1 MASLAAAAM
10 KLKIKPYIL
19 TTLALFSSLWLHGC
33 FSKSEES
40 PTVKPPAS
48 DNQAAATS
56 TAPVVL
62 KKSEATDDDSAR
74 LWIGKNLT
82 SKDGGRKAHAILA
95 AGFWKATQYLGDIQL
110 ALEDKNPV
118 VQKAAV
124 DTLVTFEDKDSVG
137 KLYDLFQTSRG
148 SRIVQESILKAFEKL
163 NDDKTIG
170 FLEGLLG
177 KLDPSLSNLT
187 LDVLRVIRPV
197 RQPSG
202 ESGRES
208 IESFTISGLIN
219 AGNEAKIQVA
229 GKFFAVGDTISG
241 FLVKEIDADKQLVT
255 LEKEGDSFIKGID
268 VGDQDEIEKAIQ
280 ATQGSNDSEVYK
292 ALIKLA
298 GFRDS
303 RGSAEIVSL
312 INGDNT
318 DDIKL
323 GAIFTAGM
331 CGIVDA
337 VQPLAEIL
345 NREKRVDFLILAIN
359 ALVRIG
365 DERSIDLLIGIR
377 HRNPWIKNSVVS
389 GLGSFASEVGLA
401 TIVSGLFDD
410 FSFVRNNAY
419 HQAKQ
424 LSDLGLGTE
433 ILSLLTSLSSSQQ
446 RTLESQRLGE
456 YLSSVVEPDQGGD
469 EKNPFVVG
477 PSDGRTLEPKPV
489 QQQYKPKFIIVNL
502 GNWFGKN
509 VVTVIEQ
516 GEKRKVYEGD
526 FIEGLSVSKIDPD
539 EALIHLK
546 LPSGKTALIEK
557 TDESSPAQIY
567 EIQ

>member
-1 MASLAAAAM
+1 M
-10 KLKIKPYIL
+10 
-19 TTLALFSSLWLHGC
+19 LF
-33 FSKSEES
+33 
-40 PTVKPPAS
+40 
-48 DNQAAATS
+48 
-56 TAPVVL
+56 
-62 KKSEATDDDSAR
+62 
-74 LWIGKNLT
+74 
-82 SKDGGRKAHAILA
+82 
-95 AGFWKATQYLGDIQL
+95 
-110 ALEDKNPV
+110 
-118 VQKAAV
+118 
-124 DTLVTFEDKDSVG
+124 
-137 KLYDLFQTSRG
+137 
-148 SRIVQESILKAFEKL
+148 
-163 NDDKTIG
+163 
-170 FLEGLLG
+170 
-177 KLDPSLSNLT
+177 
-187 LDVLRVIRPV
+187 
-197 RQPSG
+197 
-202 ESGRES
+202 
-208 IESFTISGLIN
+208 
-219 AGNEAKIQVA
+219 
-229 GKFFAVGDTISG
+229 
-241 FLVKEIDADKQLVT
+241 
-255 LEKEGDSFIKGID
+255 
-268 VGDQDEIEKAIQ
+268 
-280 ATQGSNDSEVYK
+280 
-292 ALIKLA
+292 
-298 GFRDS
+298 
-303 RGSAEIVSL
+303 
-312 INGDNT
+312 
-318 DDIKL
+318 
-323 GAIFTAGM
+323 
-331 CGIVDA
+331 
-337 VQPLAEIL
+337 
-345 NREKRVDFLILAIN
+345 
-359 ALVRIG
+359 
-365 DERSIDLLIGIR
+365 RSR

-477 PSDGRTLEPKPV
+477 PSDGRTLEPKPA

>member
-1 MASLAAAAM
+1 M
-10 KLKIKPYIL
+10 
-19 TTLALFSSLWLHGC
+19 LFRS
-33 FSKSEES
+33 
-40 PTVKPPAS
+40 
-48 DNQAAATS
+48 
-56 TAPVVL
+56 
-62 KKSEATDDDSAR
+62 
-74 LWIGKNLT
+74 
-82 SKDGGRKAHAILA
+82 
-95 AGFWKATQYLGDIQL
+95 
-110 ALEDKNPV
+110 
-118 VQKAAV
+118 
-124 DTLVTFEDKDSVG
+124 
-137 KLYDLFQTSRG
+137 
-148 SRIVQESILKAFEKL
+148 
-163 NDDKTIG
+163 
-170 FLEGLLG
+170 
-177 KLDPSLSNLT
+177 
-187 LDVLRVIRPV
+187 
-197 RQPSG
+197 
-202 ESGRES
+202 
-208 IESFTISGLIN
+208 ISGLIN

-255 LEKEGDSFIKGID
+255 LEKEGDSFIKGVD